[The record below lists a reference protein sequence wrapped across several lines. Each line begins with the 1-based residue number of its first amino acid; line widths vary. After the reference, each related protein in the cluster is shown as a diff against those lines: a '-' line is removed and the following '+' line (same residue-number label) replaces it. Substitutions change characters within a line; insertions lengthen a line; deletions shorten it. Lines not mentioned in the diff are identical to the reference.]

1 VRVSKLFLRRLTAGR
16 FAFCPDAEERN
27 RGRARNF
34 RITMPLQT
42 NDLASR
48 KLACVSQ
55 WFRLLLPNPDLR
67 HRMGIPLAHVDLNG
81 KPWQQESKRKEWN
94 QLSFSG
100 YKRYS
105 AETAVKFD

>member
-1 VRVSKLFLRRLTAGR
+1 
-16 FAFCPDAEERN
+16 
-27 RGRARNF
+27 
-34 RITMPLQT
+34 
-42 NDLASR
+42 
-48 KLACVSQ
+48 
-55 WFRLLLPNPDLR
+55 
-67 HRMGIPLAHVDLNG
+67 MGIPLAHVDLNG